1 MTAANPSI
9 ARSAIPRTAAACGRL
24 PRVALGLAG
33 LAGLAAPASALDVL
47 PNEKATREACE
58 RRACEVV
65 LQKSEKGPPLKCHM
79 IKTWDRD
86 KIKKNGEKKRMTW
99 GFGDARC
106 EVSLDL
112 DRALLVPALTADKY
126 TLQFPPQKVLCQI
139 ENSEK
144 KAEPLTVVA
153 TPKIKFKGGHADKVW
168 LNVKEVEGQSGVK
181 TLVWTAAKL
190 ADGLGLFHKDTLKS
204 INAFVHETCPTEFGG
219 KLDAKAPTAEKATPK
234 AAAAKS
240 LVPAAK
246 AETKT
251 ETKPGAPASASA
263 TPAAPKGF
271 RMEADTTAKPDT
283 AKPAKA
289 EAN

>member
-1 MTAANPSI
+1 MRTTAAWS
-9 ARSAIPRTAAACGRL
+9 GL
-24 PRVALGLAG
+24 PRIALVLAG

-112 DRALLVPALTADKY
+112 DRSLLVPALTADKY

-204 INAFVHETCPTEFGG
+204 INAFVHETCPKEFGG
-219 KLDAKAPTAEKATPK
+219 KLDAKAPAADKASPK

-246 AETKT
+246 AETK
-251 ETKPGAPASASA
+251 PAAAASG

-271 RMEADTTAKPDT
+271 RMDADTAAKPDA

>member
-9 ARSAIPRTAAACGRL
+9 ARSAIPRTTAARWGR
-24 PRVALGLAG
+24 PRIAVGLAG

-219 KLDAKAPTAEKATPK
+219 KLDAKAPASDKAAPK

-246 AETKT
+246 AETKPAAPAAEPT
-251 ETKPGAPASASA
+251 APAS
-263 TPAAPKGF
+263 PKSF
-271 RMEADTTAKPDT
+271 RMEADTTAKPDA